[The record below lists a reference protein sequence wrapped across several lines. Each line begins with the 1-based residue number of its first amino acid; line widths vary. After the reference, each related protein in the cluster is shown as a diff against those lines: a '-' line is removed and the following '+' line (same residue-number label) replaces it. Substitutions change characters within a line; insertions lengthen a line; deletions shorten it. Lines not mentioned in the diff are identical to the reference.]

1 MNKQTRQQLI
11 ATQSQLQESLAAM
24 ALAIEQQK
32 TVINTQK
39 FRSTILTD
47 EGYPCSYKEQKILNN
62 EFELQAMKQAFED
75 IRSGLNQISE
85 II

>member
-11 ATQSQLQESLAAM
+11 ATQGQLQESLAAM

-39 FRSTILTD
+39 FKSSILSD
-47 EGYPCSYKEQKILNN
+47 DGSPGSYKEQRIFDN
-62 EFELQAMKQAFED
+62 EIELQTMKQAFEN
-75 IRSGLNQISE
+75 IRLGLNQISE